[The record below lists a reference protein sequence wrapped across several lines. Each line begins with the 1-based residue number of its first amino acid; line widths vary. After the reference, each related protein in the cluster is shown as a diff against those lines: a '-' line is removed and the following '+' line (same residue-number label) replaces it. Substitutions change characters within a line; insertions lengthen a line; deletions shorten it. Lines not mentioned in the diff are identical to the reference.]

1 MLKSAMAA
9 VLLVLAGAGQDQ
21 AKINGLVQ
29 RLDDPD
35 WVEQAKAAKD
45 LVAMGRTVFDGLRS
59 ATLSESTAKR
69 YWANVIVE
77 EIYRREKGG
86 AAPVAPTPAPATPPA
101 DTGSSEPAAM
111 NFGQGENDLGS
122 IMFICNNTKHGDYE
136 VVLSRCPNCA
146 KAKRFTI
153 DYKIPGKGF
162 RCTVCGK
169 QYVDFKCDQC
179 GVPPGPKTRVK
190 LKR

>member
-1 MLKSAMAA
+1 MVKAALAA
-9 VLLVLAGAGQDQ
+9 VLLLAADVPQD
-21 AKINGLVQ
+21 AARITGLVGK
-29 RLDDPD
+29 LDDPD
-35 WVEQAKAAKD
+35 WVEQARAAKE
-45 LVAMGRTVFDGLRS
+45 LATIGRPVFDSLR
-59 ATLSESTAKR
+59 AAAMSESPAKR
-69 YWANVIVE
+69 YWSGVIVE
-77 EIYRREKGG
+77 EVFRREKGG
-86 AAPVAPTPAPATPPA
+86 AAPVARPEPAPAAPPS
-101 DTGSSEPAAM
+101 GGEEPAMM
-111 NFGQGENDLGS
+111 NFGQGENDIGS

-146 KAKRFTI
+146 KTKRFTI

-169 QYVDFKCDQC
+169 QYTDYKCDQC